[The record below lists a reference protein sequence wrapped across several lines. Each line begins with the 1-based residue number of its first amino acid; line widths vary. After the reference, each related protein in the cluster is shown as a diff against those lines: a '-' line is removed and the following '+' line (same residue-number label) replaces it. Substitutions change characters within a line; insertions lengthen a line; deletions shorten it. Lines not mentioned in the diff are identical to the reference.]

1 MGLVA
6 PQRVESSQTRDRSC
20 VPCIGRRILIHCTPG
35 KPLSSFFRPA
45 SELGTEG
52 IALALKQYQPC
63 VVGKGACIYI
73 KHKESP
79 KIPGMEAPWRQGGG
93 KGPPCSSSDYCCG
106 LVVSNYIF
114 LTKAGHDLF
123 FALKDKKKNLEKHV
137 LLWQWRKNLRHFKF
151 IVDIYLNSISHL
163 DFSAFMKS

>member
-1 MGLVA
+1 MWAVCTRKGKGD
-6 PQRVESSQTRDRSC
+6 PESG
-20 VPCIGRRILIHCTPG
+20 PGCT
-35 KPLSSFFRPA
+35 
-45 SELGTEG
+45 E
-52 IALALKQYQPC
+52 PC

-73 KHKESP
+73 KHRERP
-79 KIPGMEAPWRQGGG
+79 KIPRMEAPWRQGGG

-137 LLWQWRKNLRHFKF
+137 LL
-151 IVDIYLNSISHL
+151 
-163 DFSAFMKS
+163 